1 LEVEAVT
8 AATSPAANTNGV
20 RPEDIQR
27 VYDKLALS
35 LPLFLS
41 TECGREEA
49 MTLIGALL
57 LHAMELHISRFPR
70 ARRAESEGCARCGVN
85 NVEFKDGRCRGVPG
99 STHDWRFTDMK
110 HRANFMRLVGELYD
124 KVEAGR

>member
-1 LEVEAVT
+1 MSAVV
-8 AATSPAANTNGV
+8 SANTNGV

-57 LHAMELHISRFPR
+57 LHAMELHTSRFPKAKR
-70 ARRAESEGCARCGVN
+70 DALREGVDA
-85 NVEFKDGRCRGVPG
+85 
-99 STHDWRFTDMK
+99 K

-124 KVEAGR
+124 KVERAR